1 MNGPRSDTV
10 TVWTTLLAS
19 SASVARQSLT
29 AFATWS
35 TALVVCLATP
45 VLSVVFLTAMSSS
58 AGGEAGAAV
67 AYRCAVMV
75 AVTTASALMVDLG
88 MTDRRLGVI
97 DSLLSSGGLASSALW
112 LGRGAVTSAA
122 GMVVGTT
129 TSVVVAAAT
138 HELPDVAWHL
148 GFLTVAA
155 LAGSVTGLLILA
167 AGLSLRDPH
176 VLATAYALLMPLLST
191 ALLPAAAYP
200 AVLKPLVHLVPGAR
214 LIDATRDSAASGR
227 AGALIIEAVL
237 LCALLVVA
245 RLAVRA
251 SEMRARKNGS
261 AVMTS

>member
-67 AYRCAVMV
+67 AHRCAVMV

-88 MTDRRLGVI
+88 MTDRRLGVV

-122 GMVVGTT
+122 GMAVGTT
-129 TSVVVAAAT
+129 TSLVVAVAT
-138 HELPDVAWHL
+138 HELPDVGWHL
-148 GFLTVAA
+148 GFLVVAA

-191 ALLPAAAYP
+191 ALLPAVAYP
-200 AVLKPLVHLVPGAR
+200 AALKPLVRLVPGAG

-245 RLAVRA
+245 RLAARA
-251 SEMRARKNGS
+251 SEVRARKNGS